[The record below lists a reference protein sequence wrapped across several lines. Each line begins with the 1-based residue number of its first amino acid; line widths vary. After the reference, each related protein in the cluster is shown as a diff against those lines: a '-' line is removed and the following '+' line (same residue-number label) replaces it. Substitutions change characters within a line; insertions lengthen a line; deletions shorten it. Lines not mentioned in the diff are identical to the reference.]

1 MRSHPLPAPLHIAN
15 ETLAFLLE
23 VAALAALGVW
33 GARSGSSFV
42 GSALR
47 GVGAPLAAAT
57 LWGAFAAP
65 RARIRLP
72 MAGVLAVK
80 ALVFGSAAAA
90 IYHLGWHRLAGL
102 FAAIDVVN
110 TAIATLDRDAVM
122 RARRSP

>member
-1 MRSHPLPAPLHIAN
+1 
-15 ETLAFLLE
+15 
-23 VAALAALGVW
+23 
-33 GARSGSSFV
+33 
-42 GSALR
+42 
-47 GVGAPLAAAT
+47 
-57 LWGAFAAP
+57 
-65 RARIRLP
+65 